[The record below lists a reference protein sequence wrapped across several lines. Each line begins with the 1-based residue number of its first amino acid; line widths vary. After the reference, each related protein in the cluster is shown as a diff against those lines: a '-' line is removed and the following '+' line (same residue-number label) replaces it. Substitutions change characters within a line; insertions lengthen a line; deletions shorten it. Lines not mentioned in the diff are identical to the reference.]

1 MNTIYFSDR
10 AIFEHELEM
19 RSLPETIVSFEG
31 GETTGAYDYNTNEKL
46 VLDEMAYENA
56 ANFEK
61 GH

>member
-19 RSLPETIVSFEG
+19 RSLTETIVSFEG
-31 GETTGAYDYNTNEKL
+31 GETTGAYDRKTNELL
-46 VLDEMAYENA
+46 VLDEVAYENA
-56 ANFEK
+56 SNFEK